1 MNKNSFKT
9 VLPNETATLNLGKK
23 IAILSKNKKTINIG
37 LSGDLGTGKTT
48 LCRGFLQAL
57 GYQDKIKSP
66 SYSLVESYYLSS
78 CIVYHF
84 DFYRI
89 SRSEEIEFLGLR
101 DFFSINAF
109 YLVEWPDKSYGMFP
123 YPDINLW
130 LDYHKKEEYRIAEI
144 TAYSKIGINL
154 LSLM

>member
-1 MNKNSFKT
+1 MNTNSFKT
-9 VLPNETATLNLGKK
+9 LLPNETATLNLGKK
-23 IAILSKNKKTINIG
+23 IAILSKNKKTIKIG

-57 GYQDKIKSP
+57 GYQDPIKSP

-78 CIVYHF
+78 CIVHHF

-89 SRSEEIEFLGLR
+89 SKLEELEFIGLR
-101 DFFSINAF
+101 DYFSINAF
-109 YLVEWPDKSYGMFP
+109 YLLEWANKSYEMFP
-123 YPDINLW
+123 SMDIHLW
-130 LDYHKKEEYRIAEI
+130 LAYHKEEYRIAEI
-144 TAYSKIGINL
+144 TASSKIRRNL